1 MCVCVRVV
9 SFMSIMFLVYVIVIL
24 FVCVWLFPCMSMCL
38 SLCACV
44 HVCAYVI
51 VIVCLPIYL
60 FVFVCEY
67 TYLCPSQTKTYSL
80 KSDAFFRIP
89 LLRQLCMHTCHTT
102 QSAYALYSHVG
113 KLEAK
118 HDNESKIRKN
128 RRVVSNVLIE
138 H

>member
-1 MCVCVRVV
+1 MLV
-9 SFMSIMFLVYVIVIL
+9 SMFVPMSLSL
-24 FVCVWLFPCMSMCL
+24 FVCPFICL
-38 SLCACV
+38 CLCV
-44 HVCAYVI
+44 SI
-51 VIVCLPIYL
+51 
-60 FVFVCEY
+60 
-67 TYLCPSQTKTYSL
+67 QTKTYSL